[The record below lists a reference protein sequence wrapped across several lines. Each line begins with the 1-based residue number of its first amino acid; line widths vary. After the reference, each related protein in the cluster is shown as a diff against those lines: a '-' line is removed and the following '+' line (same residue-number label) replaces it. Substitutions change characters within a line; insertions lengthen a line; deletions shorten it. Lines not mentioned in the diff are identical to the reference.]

1 MADHIATS
9 GQRSGLET
17 NEPIAITEVA
27 AERAL
32 AGAIVKS
39 MLISVPLMIAF
50 EVLLVAV
57 AVGDKNP
64 DWVSWLGMAAG
75 IGVLAGV
82 FFGAWAGFVAK
93 AHVLDDIDLH
103 ANRPLPTPPRVPS
116 AMLSQASAQR
126 SDPATGRCS
135 DGQSSGDRE
144 SPASLSEPWARPLHT
159 RVSP

>member
-17 NEPIAITEVA
+17 NEPIAIAEVA

-32 AGAIVKS
+32 ARAIVKS

-57 AVGDKNP
+57 AVGDKDP

-93 AHVLDDIDLH
+93 AHMLDDIDLH
-103 ANRPLPTPPRVPS
+103 ANRPLPTALRVPP
-116 AMLSQASAQR
+116 Q
-126 SDPATGRCS
+126 C
-135 DGQSSGDRE
+135 
-144 SPASLSEPWARPLHT
+144 
-159 RVSP
+159 